1 MGKRPRSLI
10 KRRPDSPCWYCNFT
24 VHGRRFRRSLE
35 TDDESQ
41 AEIRAAQVRADALK
55 GITRDVA
62 KQMTIDE
69 AFGSYLLQVAEHRAS
84 ATDIA
89 RNAKTVLAI
98 IDKRTPLSMLT
109 TSKIADFVA
118 RRRGTIAYR
127 RKRFLSPSSINRE
140 LTTLRS
146 VINRARD
153 VHDIEV
159 AKIAWSKLFLDE
171 PDEREVIV
179 SRKQEVE
186 LLDSLRPDFLPLV
199 SFAILTGIRVS
210 NCRTLTWRQV
220 DWERML
226 ITISM
231 KSRKPGG
238 RTHVVPITPAI
249 AALLSVER
257 GRHPTHVFTF
267 ICARNRRQTITKPTG
282 EVVVISQQKGTRY
295 PFTRDGWRK
304 DWDAALEAAGLSE
317 ARFHDLRHTAA
328 ARALA
333 GAGGNIKVV
342 QKMLGHVDI
351 KTTLRYLRAQVDD
364 VREAMEKAQGLTQP
378 ENPRGKETA

>member
-10 KRRPDSPCWYCNFT
+10 KRRTDSPFWYCNFT
-24 VHGRRFRRSLE
+24 VHGRRFRGSLE

-41 AEIRAAQVRADALK
+41 AAIRAAQIRADALK

-69 AFGSYLLQVAEHRAS
+69 AFGSYLLQVGEHRAS

-89 RNAKTVLAI
+89 RHAKAVLAI

-109 TSKIADFVA
+109 TGKIADFVA
-118 RRRGTIAYR
+118 RRRGTVAYR
-127 RKRFLSPSSINRE
+127 RKRFLSPASINRE

-146 VINRARD
+146 VVNRARD

-159 AKIAWSKLFLDE
+159 AKIAWGKLFLDE

-179 SRKQEVE
+179 SEKQETD
-186 LLDSLRPDFLPLV
+186 LLDHLRPDFLPLV
-199 SFAILTGIRVS
+199 SFALLTGIRVS
-210 NCRTLTWRQV
+210 NCRTLTWKQV
-220 DWERML
+220 DWDRML
-226 ITISM
+226 ITIGM

-238 RTHVVPITPAI
+238 RTHVVPITSAV

-257 GRHPTHVFTF
+257 GRHPTHVFTY
-267 ICARNRRQTITKPTG
+267 ICARNRRQTITKDTG
-282 EVVVISQQKGTRY
+282 ETIIIIQAKGARY

-317 ARFHDLRHTAA
+317 TRFHDLRHTAA
-328 ARALA
+328 MRILNAS
-333 GAGGNIKVV
+333 GNIKVV
-342 QKMLGHVDI
+342 QRMLGHADI

-364 VREAMEKAQGLTQP
+364 VREAMEKSQILTQP
-378 ENPRGKETA
+378 ETAQGKETA